1 MDLGG
6 GARFGWMRGL
16 AIAVAFVLG
25 GCSAEGTL
33 PPVPPEKTSPA
44 TAAPDPPPSPAS
56 AAPAPSAAPTASSTP
71 TAGSADAPPQEL
83 PPPQPASLAQAD
95 RDEMARLALD
105 LALVARQIPD
115 HALLKDPKHVVVS
128 TENLPAPPPRLD
140 GVELLPMSADAVQAK
155 ADREGD
161 FVYIVLGAPEAH
173 PKGIRLSIH
182 NRWAIGAASKKAGKI
197 FLSGG
202 GMSLLFHKE
211 GGAWKVDVVAKFIS

>member
-1 MDLGG
+1 
-6 GARFGWMRGL
+6 MRGL

-33 PPVPPEKTSPA
+33 PPVPPEPTSPA
-44 TAAPDPPPSPAS
+44 TALEPPPSPGS
-56 AAPAPSAAPTASSTP
+56 AATSPSGAPTASSP
-71 TAGSADAPPQEL
+71 TGAADPPPQEL
-83 PPPQPASLAQAD
+83 PPPEPASLAQAD

-115 HALLKDPKHVVVS
+115 HGLLKDPKHVVVS

-140 GVELLPMSADAVQAK
+140 GVELLPMSADAVQSK

-173 PKGIRLSIH
+173 PKGIRLSIF

-211 GGAWKVDVVAKFIS
+211 GGAWKVDIVTKFIS